1 MLEEGKNRQIRRMVA
16 AVGHDIKRLKR
27 VRIENIKLG
36 NLVEGEA
43 RPLTDSEKNTLFS
56 RLNLENF
63 SEK

>member
-1 MLEEGKNRQIRRMVA
+1 MVA